1 MSEQSKKN
9 SRSPR
14 PQQGDK
20 TRGKGDRPSRP
31 GKPAENGADRAERR
45 RSGNDKA
52 GGHGGHGD
60 ATGNDR
66 SRGGRPAGSGKGGM
80 SGGTGADRKRP
91 GKPAHGGKRDET
103 GRDDRNR
110 SDNRRDSRRDDR
122 SDSRRDDR
130 SDNRRDN
137 APDNRSDNRRDSRPD
152 SRRENRR
159 DDRSDNRRDSRR
171 DNAPDSRSDNRRDGR
186 PDSRRENR
194 RDDRSDNRRDS
205 RRDNRTDGRQPDS
218 RGHGGKEQDRLS
230 GKSWKEHAPAR
241 TPHEARDVRAPRR
254 DGAYGTA
261 WQGAEALFPH
271 LTEEAR
277 HILEQLPQALS
288 RVWPLSKAHRRT
300 LPDDVAG
307 LSRLLTTERAALDR
321 PYWSSPAFVS
331 AYLYY
336 FLPWNLVR
344 LTRLLSAMPLPDPH
358 AAAPQGGRALLLDV
372 GSGPLTLPLALWLAR
387 PQWRQAPIQVLALD
401 NSSQPLDLGRAL
413 FEELAGLTFH
423 EPWAVHTARG
433 QMEHAARHAAPLL
446 AGGQARPWL
455 VSAANV
461 LNELRFGKRS
471 GRGSSL
477 EERLGMLE
485 DDAPEDFG
493 SADYLADTDDEFSEG
508 GHVLRPGRLHG
519 RGDVEGERPEDCRQE
534 KLVRFLDSLAPLFH
548 SRYAAPQ
555 GPALLFVE
563 PGTRLGGSTIM
574 DLRQLAVEGGLTA
587 LAPCPHQAACPL
599 SDGQGGRTWCHFTFG
614 SEGAPRWLE
623 ELSADSGLAKSGL
636 SLAPLLLAPVA
647 PAEAARMAPEGPHG
661 GGKRPRSG
669 VMKARVLTAPFAVPG
684 LAGRGRYACSACG
697 LLLLEDADGLP
708 SGHALDVNVP
718 ADAAR
723 DGKSGARIVR
733 RPGSSASGQGP
744 RYAQGRHERG
754 GRKA

>member
-1 MSEQSKKN
+1 MSDQNKKN
-9 SRSPR
+9 P
-14 PQQGDK
+14 
-20 TRGKGDRPSRP
+20 RPSRP
-31 GKPAENGADRAERR
+31 QQDEKKRGRSDRPSHPGKPAGTGADKAERR
-45 RSGNDKA
+45 RPGKDKTGGRGDQGNHSDKA
-52 GGHGGHGD
+52 
-60 ATGNDR
+60 GNDR
-66 SRGGRPAGSGKGGM
+66 SRGGRPAGPGKG
-80 SGGTGADRKRP
+80 STPGGTGADKKRAGRPAPGGKPGDAGRDGRGRP
-91 GKPAHGGKRDET
+91 GHKG
-103 GRDDRNR
+103 
-110 SDNRRDSRRDDR
+110 
-122 SDSRRDDR
+122 
-130 SDNRRDN
+130 
-137 APDNRSDNRRDSRPD
+137 PD
-152 SRRENRR
+152 
-159 DDRSDNRRDSRR
+159 
-171 DNAPDSRSDNRRDGR
+171 DSRSGGR
-186 PDSRRENR
+186 GA
-194 RDDRSDNRRDS
+194 DR
-205 RRDNRTDGRQPDS
+205 P
-218 RGHGGKEQDRLS
+218 S
-230 GKSWKEHAPAR
+230 GKSRQEHASGR
-241 TPHEARDVRAPRR
+241 GLRDARDTRDVREIRAPRR
-254 DGAYGTA
+254 DGTYGTA
-261 WQGAEALFPH
+261 WQGAEALFPR

-300 LPDDVAG
+300 LPDDVAH

-344 LTRLLSAMPLPDPH
+344 LTRLLSAIPLPDPH
-358 AAAPQGGRALLLDV
+358 LAAPQDGKALLLDV

-401 NSSQPLDLGRAL
+401 NSSQPLELGRAL
-413 FEELAGLTFH
+413 LEELAGLTFH
-423 EPWAVHTARG
+423 EPWAVQVARG

-446 AGGQARPWL
+446 AGGQTRPWL

-477 EERLGMLE
+477 EERLGLLD
-485 DDAPEDFG
+485 DDAPDDFG
-493 SADYLADTDDEFSEG
+493 SADDMEDMGDDGFSGG
-508 GHVLRPGRLHG
+508 GHILRPGRSRG
-519 RGDVEGERPEDCRQE
+519 REAVDGERPEDCRQE

-587 LAPCPHQAACPL
+587 LAPCPHQAGCPL
-599 SDGQGGRTWCHFTFG
+599 SGGQGGRTWCHFTFG

-636 SLAPLLLAPVA
+636 SLAPLLLAPVS

-661 GGKRPRSG
+661 PGRPPRSG

-708 SGHALDVNVP
+708 SGHILDVTVAP
-718 ADAAR
+718 DAAR
-723 DGKSGARIVR
+723 DAKSGARIVR
-733 RPGSSASGQGP
+733 RPGTPSSVQAP
-744 RYAQGRHERG
+744 RRAQGRNERG
-754 GRKA
+754 GR

>member
-1 MSEQSKKN
+1 MSDQSKKD
-9 SRSPR
+9 SRPPR
-14 PQQGDK
+14 PQQDEK
-20 TRGKGDRPSRP
+20 TRGRGDRPSRP
-31 GKPAENGADRAERR
+31 GKPAGAGADKAERR
-45 RSGNDKA
+45 RPGKDKT
-52 GGHGGHGD
+52 GGCSDQGSHGD
-60 ATGNDR
+60 TAGNGR
-66 SRGGRPAGSGKGGM
+66 SRGGRPAGPEKGGT
-80 SGGTGADRKRP
+80 SRGAGADKKRAERPAPGGKPGEAGRDGRGRP
-91 GKPAHGGKRDET
+91 GHKGPD
-103 GRDDRNR
+103 
-110 SDNRRDSRRDDR
+110 
-122 SDSRRDDR
+122 
-130 SDNRRDN
+130 
-137 APDNRSDNRRDSRPD
+137 DNRSGGRGAARP
-152 SRRENRR
+152 
-159 DDRSDNRRDSRR
+159 
-171 DNAPDSRSDNRRDGR
+171 
-186 PDSRRENR
+186 
-194 RDDRSDNRRDS
+194 
-205 RRDNRTDGRQPDS
+205 
-218 RGHGGKEQDRLS
+218 S
-230 GKSWKEHAPAR
+230 GKSRQEHTPGRGLRDAR
-241 TPHEARDVRAPRR
+241 EIRAPRR

-261 WQGAEALFPH
+261 WQGAEALFPP
-271 LTEEAR
+271 LMEEAR

-300 LPDDVAG
+300 LPDDVAR

-358 AAAPQGGRALLLDV
+358 LAAPQGGKALLLDV

-413 FEELAGLTFH
+413 LEELAGLTFH
-423 EPWAVHTARG
+423 EPWAVQVARG

-446 AGGQARPWL
+446 AGGGTRPWL

-477 EERLGMLE
+477 EERLGLLD
-485 DDAPEDFG
+485 DDAPDDFG
-493 SADYLADTDDEFSEG
+493 SADDMEDMGDDGLSG
-508 GHVLRPGRLHG
+508 GSHMLRPGRARG
-519 RGDVEGERPEDCRQE
+519 REAADGERPEDCRQE

-599 SDGQGGRTWCHFTFG
+599 SGGQGGRTWCHFTFG

-623 ELSADSGLAKSGL
+623 GLSADSGLAKSGL
-636 SLAPLLLAPVA
+636 SLAPLLLAPVP

-661 GGKRPRSG
+661 HGRPPRSG

-708 SGHALDVNVP
+708 SGHMLDVNVP
-718 ADAAR
+718 PDAAR
-723 DGKSGARIVR
+723 DAKSGARIVR
-733 RPGSSASGQGP
+733 RPGTSSSVQAPRRGQG
-744 RYAQGRHERG
+744 RNERG
-754 GRKA
+754 GR

>member
-9 SRSPR
+9 PRSPR
-14 PQQGDK
+14 PQQGEK

-31 GKPAENGADRAERR
+31 GKPAGAGADRAERR
-45 RSGNDKA
+45 RPGNDKA

-60 ATGNDR
+60 KTGNDR
-66 SRGGRPAGSGKGGM
+66 SRGGRPAGSGKGGI

-91 GKPAHGGKRDET
+91 GKPAHGGKRDEA
-103 GRDDRNR
+103 GRDDR
-110 SDNRRDSRRDDR
+110 
-122 SDSRRDDR
+122 
-130 SDNRRDN
+130 
-137 APDNRSDNRRDSRPD
+137 SRPD
-152 SRRENRR
+152 
-159 DDRSDNRRDSRR
+159 
-171 DNAPDSRSDNRRDGR
+171 DGR
-186 PDSRRENR
+186 PDSRRGN
-194 RDDRSDNRRDS
+194 RSDK
-205 RRDNRTDGRQPDS
+205 GQPDS
-218 RGHGGKEQDRLS
+218 RDHGGNGPDRFS
-230 GKSWKEHAPAR
+230 GKNRQVHAPAR
-241 TPHEARDVRAPRR
+241 TPHDAREARAPRR
-254 DGAYGTA
+254 GDTYGTA
-261 WQGAEALFPH
+261 WQGAEALFPP
-271 LTEEAR
+271 LTEESR

-358 AAAPQGGRALLLDV
+358 TAAPQGGKALLLDV

-446 AGGQARPWL
+446 AGGQVRPWL

-477 EERLGMLE
+477 EERLGMPE
-485 DDAPEDFG
+485 DGAPEDFG
-493 SADYLADTDDEFSEG
+493 SADYLADTADDGFSEG
-508 GHVLRPGRLHG
+508 GRVLRTGRLHG
-519 RGDVEGERPEDCRQE
+519 RGDAGGERPEDCRQE

-599 SDGQGGRTWCHFTFG
+599 SGGQGRRTWCHFTFG

-636 SLAPLLLAPVA
+636 SLAPLLLAPVP

-661 GGKRPRSG
+661 SGGRTRSG

-723 DGKSGARIVR
+723 DAKSGARIVR
-733 RPGSSASGQGP
+733 RPDPSASAQGT
-744 RYAQGRHERG
+744 RHAQGRHERRG
-754 GRKA
+754 GKG